1 MVLVRKIG
9 IAIILQYEVIFHV
22 QLKRAGKMRKLGKQ
36 RRQEAGNWPAVND
49 WLVPGILVATQN
61 SWLDN
66 VRRGRETRLMVFFF
80 LFFFYLLCFHS
91 FAESCSS
98 DAKGSP
104 AVPQDCRGQGENRL
118 KKTNVPSHILCIHS
132 NNIITGKTS
141 RTSTCDLDY
150 SILNG
155 VLALLF
161 NTKTPIIGRVLHHL
175 SK

>member
-1 MVLVRKIG
+1 
-9 IAIILQYEVIFHV
+9 
-22 QLKRAGKMRKLGKQ
+22 MRKLGKQ
-36 RRQEAGNWPAVND
+36 RRREAGNWPAVND

-80 LFFFYLLCFHS
+80 FFSFFICFAFIVLLNPVLVTL
-91 FAESCSS
+91 
-98 DAKGSP
+98 K
-104 AVPQDCRGQGENRL
+104 VPPQFPKIAGDRVKIDL
-118 KKTNVPSHILCIHS
+118 KKTNVPSHILCLHS